1 MWSVQ
6 TGRLLEVRWGGEEAM
21 CVIILPPAQLLTGHE
36 GPVSC
41 VAFSP
46 SKALL
51 VSGSWDNTVRLW
63 DVFEHKGAPE
73 TLTHSSNG
81 MSPVICASVVSIVL
95 IPISAHSGI

>member
-1 MWSVQ
+1 M
-6 TGRLLEVRWGGEEAM
+6 GRRA
-21 CVIILPPAQLLTGHE
+21 CVIIVLTPAQLLTGHE

-81 MSPVICASVVSIVL
+81 MNLNSCLCSD
-95 IPISAHSGI
+95 G